1 MLAYDQALQ
10 RVRSHASALPMED
23 VPIVRAAG
31 RLLAQDF
38 ISPACL
44 PPFDNAALDGYAL
57 ASADAA
63 LDAGVELEV
72 VGCQAAGAPPHF
84 ARGAWEIMTGACLP
98 DGLDTVVPREQ
109 VTVLSRL
116 PDHAARVRLEAAV
129 ETGRHVRRRGED
141 VAIGQ
146 QALAAGQWLGAAQLM
161 LLHALGARRVAVR
174 RRPRV
179 AVLATGGELVDDPS
193 RPLLPG
199 QIRDANRPY
208 LCMKLQEAG
217 AEVVWQGAV
226 DDDPAR
232 FQHRLD
238 EALAHAP
245 DLVIS
250 TGAVSAGAFDFV
262 PQALRARNASVV
274 FHQVALR
281 PGKPLLF
288 ARLREGPL
296 YFGLPGNPAATAVG
310 QRFFVEAALRAML
323 GLPDEVP
330 WRLPLRDGWQAPA
343 HLHACAAAQ
352 VFCSGDGQ
360 LSASVLPAQ
369 HSFRLRPLCAAN
381 AWAVAPA
388 GVAALDK
395 GAAVEVWST
404 GHLQSIAALPGTV

>member
-1 MLAYDQALQ
+1 MLVYDEAL
-10 RVRSHASALPMED
+10 RSVRSHAAVLPMED
-23 VPIVRAAG
+23 VPIARASG
-31 RLLAQDF
+31 RLLAQGF
-38 ISPACL
+38 ISPASL

-57 ASADAA
+57 AAEAST
-63 LDAGVELEV
+63 LEAGAELEV
-72 VGCQAAGAPPHF
+72 VGCQAAGAPPRV

-109 VTVLSRL
+109 VTVLSRV
-116 PDHAARVRLEAAV
+116 PAHATRVRLDTAV
-129 ETGRHVRRRGED
+129 ETGRHVRRCGED

-146 QALAAGQWLGAAQLM
+146 QVLAAGQWLGATQMM
-161 LLHALGARRVAVR
+161 LLHALGASRVAVR

-179 AVLATGGELVDDPS
+179 AVLATGGELIDDP
-193 RPLLPG
+193 RQPLLPG

-208 LCMKLQEAG
+208 LCLKLQEAG
-217 AEVVWQGAV
+217 AEVVWQGGV

-238 EALAHAP
+238 EALAYAP

-262 PQALRARNASVV
+262 PQALRVRNASLV

-310 QRFFVEAALRAML
+310 QRFFVEAAVRAML
-323 GLPDEVP
+323 GLPEEVP
-330 WRLPLRDGWQAPA
+330 WQLPLHEAWRSPLQ
-343 HLHACAAAQ
+343 LHACATAQ
-352 VFCSGDGQ
+352 VFCSRDGR
-360 LSASVLPAQ
+360 LSARVLPAQ

-388 GVAALDK
+388 GIADQAA

-404 GHLQSIAALPGTV
+404 GHLQAIAVVPEPP